1 MMADSGDAGDDD
13 GPDAYRRKMMVL
25 SDRAHH
31 DELWTWVPQ
40 WLGDGVD
47 YVAFVGAC
55 STHLFDSFIDV
66 CVLQAL
72 DDGCDEP
79 YFILSGWFATVEDA
93 MDCMSSMRGGA
104 AAPVC
109 VLHAPA

>member
-1 MMADSGDAGDDD
+1 MAGAGDAGDEDLA
-13 GPDAYRRKMMVL
+13 PYRRRMMVL

-40 WLGDGVD
+40 WLRDDVD
-47 YVAFVGAC
+47 FVAFVGEC
-55 STHLFDSFIDV
+55 SSSLFDSFIDV

-79 YFILSGWFATVEDA
+79 YFIFAGWFATVEDA
-93 MDCMSSMRGGA
+93 AEYFSCLRGDEESL
-104 AAPVC
+104 VC
-109 VLHAPA
+109 VLHGPT